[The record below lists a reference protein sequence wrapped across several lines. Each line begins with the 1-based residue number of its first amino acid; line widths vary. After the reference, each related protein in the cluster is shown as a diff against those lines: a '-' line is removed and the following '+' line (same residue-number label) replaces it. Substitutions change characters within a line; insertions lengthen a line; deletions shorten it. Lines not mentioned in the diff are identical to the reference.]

1 MNINDPV
8 DFDALN
14 AAIVA
19 GIAGAFPTF
28 QTVEFY
34 RADRDKLPVPA
45 ILLEMGEL
53 ETADNDPGTGQIAF
67 VARFE
72 ARIVLAFDT
81 PNVEQEIRKIAA
93 SLAAFLNLRRWPG
106 VITDPAQVIGCYAD
120 DFAPELDR
128 FEVWRVEWSHQFN
141 VGASVW
147 VDSGITPTTV
157 YLGFEPKVGSG
168 NEGNYFQISPP
179 L

>member
-1 MNINDPV
+1 MNINTAV

-19 GIAGAFPTF
+19 GISGAFSTF

-34 RADRDKLPVPA
+34 RPDRTQLPLPA
-45 ILLEMGEL
+45 ILLELAEL
-53 ETADNDPGTGQIAF
+53 ETADTDPGTGQIAM

-72 ARIVLAFDT
+72 ARIILSFDT
-81 PNVEQEIRKIAA
+81 VNVKQEIRKIAA

-106 VITDPAQVIGCYAD
+106 VITDPATVIGCYED
-120 DFAPELDR
+120 DFSPELDR

-141 VGASVW
+141 VGTSVW

-157 YLGFEPKVGSG
+157 FLGYEPRVGEG